1 MMSSVRQLSIV
12 LFVLVSCAGPKPT
25 AIPEGAEMTAPT
37 AKPPIAC
44 AAPMT
49 VRFYDVGQGL
59 AALVELPD
67 GRRVLVDTGDNPKRS
82 KSQCHD
88 ACEGWH
94 QRLLDGLRR
103 DLAGK
108 PIDLLWIT
116 HQHSDHLGGAIDV
129 LSTFEVK
136 HYVDNGEEA
145 DKLEVKK
152 VHEAAS
158 ERGTKVHVV
167 APDHLQVPL
176 ASTEAVRLTPVVPK
190 KWPYSTCAS
199 PHVNDCSIGL
209 RIDVCQSSVLFVG
222 DAEEREEALMTSGPV
237 SVLQVGHHGSETSS
251 TAAFLDRV
259 KPKYAVVSAGKRD
272 EGTNDGY
279 CHPRAST
286 VQHLT
291 KLLGGPGTQRILA
304 FDSSGNAK
312 CKPENADRWVEVPSS
327 DRLFF
332 TERDGDVVLRSEGDG
347 AFIRVR

>member
-1 MMSSVRQLSIV
+1 MSSVRKLS
-12 LFVLVSCAGPKPT
+12 LLLLLLASCAAKQPT
-25 AIPEGAEMTAPT
+25 AIPTGEVTAPT
-37 AKPPIAC
+37 AKPPVAC

-94 QRLLDGLRR
+94 QRLIDGLRH
-103 DLAGK
+103 DLGGK

-129 LSTFEVK
+129 LTTFEVK
-136 HYVDNGEEA
+136 HYADNGQEPS
-145 DKLEVKK
+145 KLEVRK

-158 ERGTKVHVV
+158 ERGTKLHVV
-167 APDHLQVPL
+167 DPEHPVVPL
-176 ASTEAVRLTPVVPK
+176 ASTEAVRLTAVVPEH
-190 KWPYSTCAS
+190 WPYSTCAT

-222 DAEEREEALMTSGPV
+222 DAEEHEEALMSPGPV

-251 TAAFLDRV
+251 SAAFLDRT
-259 KPKYAVVSAGKRD
+259 KPKYAVVSAAKRD

-286 VQHLT
+286 VEHLT
-291 KLLGGPGTQRILA
+291 KLLGGAGEKRVLA

-312 CKPENADRWVEVPSS
+312 CKPENADRWKEVASS

-347 AFIRVR
+347 LFVRVR